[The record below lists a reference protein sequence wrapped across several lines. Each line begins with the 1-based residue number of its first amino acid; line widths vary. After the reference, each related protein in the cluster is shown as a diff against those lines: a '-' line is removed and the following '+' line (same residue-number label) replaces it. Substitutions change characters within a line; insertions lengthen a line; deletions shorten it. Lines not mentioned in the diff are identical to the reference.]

1 MKKLISLFLMLLLTV
16 TAVLFTGCGKEPY
29 LIALTNQSKAYVE
42 VYDITEGK
50 IDESSLVWSYKLPYN
65 NIAGVKFRHSK
76 THGDVVLAV
85 CGNNYGCM
93 VSYPEGEIVWS
104 TVSAAS
110 NPHSIELMPNSV
122 IAIASSDGN
131 EIRFYTTDKQ
141 YNSKPAASVILDDAH
156 GVLWDEENEVLWAVG
171 GSVLAAYKVT
181 LNEDNTVTVIED
193 TALRADIPGFFAHDL
208 APVYGNKDA
217 LWITTKG
224 SVFMFNKTTKE
235 FVTDYEGSEI
245 LDCDNVKGVGN
256 FDDGSVVYIY
266 PDGEYQSWTS
276 KTVYFLK
283 NGVEES
289 ISLVSEDG
297 HFYKVRVWD
306 TRYQ

>member
-1 MKKLISLFLMLLLTV
+1 MI
-16 TAVLFTGCGKEPY
+16 
-29 LIALTNQSKAYVE
+29 
-42 VYDITEGK
+42 
-50 IDESSLVWSYKLPYN
+50 
-65 NIAGVKFRHSK
+65 
-76 THGDVVLAV
+76 
-85 CGNNYGCM
+85 
-93 VSYPEGEIVWS
+93 SYPQGKVLWS
-104 TVSAAS
+104 TQAAAS
-110 NPHSIELMPNSV
+110 NPHSIELLPNGV
-122 IAIASSDGN
+122 IAIASSDGG
-131 EIRFYTTDKQ
+131 EMRFFIASER
-141 YNSKPAASVILDDAH
+141 NSKTADAAVSLYDAH

-193 TALRADIPGFFAHDL
+193 TALRADIPDFFAHDL

-245 LDCDNVKGVGN
+245 LDRDNVKGVGN
-256 FDDGSVVYIY
+256 FDDGSIVYIY